1 MTSIS
6 NQYYQFILAQGI
18 VIGVGV
24 GAMYVILIGSAALRS
39 HSGSLGFV
47 LGFSFYP
54 TLSAI
59 STYFLKHRSIATGIA
74 LSGSGIGGVAW
85 PIIYQ
90 RLFPRIGFGWTVRA
104 TGFITMALCA
114 VAIFTVSSNIKAKKK
129 SMGWLETRFFRD
141 STFMLVVMAGILTC
155 LGACQRI
162 MRAPARGLTKLGQD
176 STSRSST

>member
-1 MTSIS
+1 MMTSIS

-24 GAMYVILIGSAALRS
+24 GAMYVIPATLRS
-39 HSGSLGFV
+39 QSSSFSFV

-114 VAIFTVSSNIKAKKK
+114 VAIFTVSSNIKAKRK

-155 LGACQRI
+155 LGASQRI
-162 MRAPARGLTKLGQD
+162 MRSLARGLT
-176 STSRSST
+176 